1 MGNQSDFD
9 LTRGNGEGPR
19 KTGSVSQIR
28 ERVRP
33 ASPWDEGEDHD
44 PIQHW
49 DTRNARSLQVPAPLN
64 PPATSPA
71 TTQERTDAFSLEA
84 TPDPAPPSDDG
95 DARHRRQEIRR
106 AEKDSSPAGRA
117 VSIDH
122 PRTQPKRLAWRHSLT
137 GFCLAALAVITIG
150 AVTRIAGHNAAHTGT
165 SGRVKAAASR
175 ASISTL
181 GHITPTLARDA
192 SATITSITADA
203 TKVARVH
210 AAAQAKA
217 STARAA
223 ARKARARRARARAA
237 RVRRRRQAA
246 ARAHR
251 AAQASSTPAST
262 SQSPASRASTT
273 STYTPP
279 AAATSA
285 PAQASGSPS
294 QATTSSSHTP
304 AGHPF
309 GAGGLLG
316 AGSSPSG

>member
-33 ASPWDEGEDHD
+33 ASPWGEGEDHD

-71 TTQERTDAFSLEA
+71 ITQERADAFSLEA
-84 TPDPAPPSDDG
+84 APNPAPPSDHG

-106 AEKDSSPAGRA
+106 AEKDSSPAGRV

-122 PRTQPKRLAWRHSLT
+122 PRSQPKRPTWRHSLT
-137 GFCLAALAVITIG
+137 GVCLAVLAVITIG
-150 AVTRIAGHNAAHTGT
+150 AVTRLAGHNAAPGT

-175 ASISTL
+175 APISTL

-192 SATITSITADA
+192 SATITAITADA
-203 TKVARVH
+203 TKGARVY

-217 STARAA
+217 RTAKAA

-262 SQSPASRASTT
+262 SQSPASRTSTT
-273 STYTPP
+273 SSTYTSP